1 MNTKENFMD
10 EKKINLLWGLS
21 LIIVNVISLTILV
34 LKFLWIDI
42 PTAVTIILGII
53 DLICIA
59 LLVYTTFRKFK
70 K

>member
-1 MNTKENFMD
+1 MD
-10 EKKINLLWGLS
+10 RKKIDLLWGIS
-21 LIIVNVISLTILV
+21 LIVINVISLTVLV

-53 DLICIA
+53 ELTGIA
-59 LLVYTTFRKFK
+59 VLVYATFKKFK

>member
-1 MNTKENFMD
+1 M
-10 EKKINLLWGLS
+10 WGIS
-21 LIIVNVISLTILV
+21 LIVINVISLTVPV

-53 DLICIA
+53 ELTGIA
-59 LLVYTTFRKFK
+59 VLVYATFKKFK

>member
-1 MNTKENFMD
+1 MD
-10 EKKINLLWGLS
+10 DKKINLLWGLS

-42 PTAVTIILGII
+42 PTAVTVILGII
-53 DLICIA
+53 ELTGIA
-59 LLVYTTFRKFK
+59 VLVYATFKKFK